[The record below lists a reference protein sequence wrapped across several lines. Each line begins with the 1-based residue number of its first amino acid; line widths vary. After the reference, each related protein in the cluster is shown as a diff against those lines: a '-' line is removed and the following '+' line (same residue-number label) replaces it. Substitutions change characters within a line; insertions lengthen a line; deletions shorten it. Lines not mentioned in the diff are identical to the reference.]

1 MKSKDF
7 LRSKGIL
14 SNDSHHFIIDFH
26 DGREINLGDLL
37 EEYAQQSQPSGMRWV
52 RASERPFSVEL
63 LWNDEFHPGESAI
76 SWMGKDEYDKFN
88 KEYKAKE
95 DAVLFTNTRVEYDSC
110 DCGGEYGCS
119 HGSWPITIHFG
130 NNPESCKGDF
140 EDEATL
146 VLYGTKNAVTVHDY
160 TKITIG
166 QFVEIC
172 DIVGIVL
179 HIKPEWLD
187 ESSPAGAAEGA
198 SEGMAEALR
207 LKWINLTEDMGRLL
221 SGQRGV
227 SIDKLNKAMNL
238 VQEFVNTLPASLSSP
253 GSGWVKVDYSK
264 PETLPEFGLDVFVYA
279 PEEKDPFIIDHCF
292 KGSDGNIYWDW
303 CNNPDT
309 HKPTVTHWRPLPA
322 PPGE

>member
-1 MKSKDF
+1 MKSKEE
-7 LRSKGIL
+7 IL
-14 SNDSHHFIIDFH
+14 NFFDN
-26 DGREINLGDLL
+26 EAALGFCTN
-37 EEYAQQSQPSGMRWV
+37 EYALRLKWYFATYYNEYSQQSQPSGMRWV

-76 SWMGKDEYDKFN
+76 SWMGKDEYDKFD

-140 EDEATL
+140 EDETTL

-179 HIKPEWLD
+179 HIKPEWLS

-198 SEGMAEALR
+198 SEGMAEALA
-207 LKWINLTEDMGRLL
+207 KFFAKECKVGDPLL
-221 SGQRGV
+221 PIID
-227 SIDKLNKAMNL
+227 SIYDDWKLVYDKLRIETSFSEAAIQANK
-238 VQEFVNTLPASLSSP
+238 FVIEKYASLSP
-253 GSGWVKVDYSK
+253 GVEDNQTKK
-264 PETLPEFGLDVFVYA
+264 Q
-279 PEEKDPFIIDHCF
+279 
-292 KGSDGNIYWDW
+292 
-303 CNNPDT
+303 
-309 HKPTVTHWRPLPA
+309 
-322 PPGE
+322 